1 MSLLSNGKVIMAR
14 ALVDKILL
22 LETPKAVGTK
32 TELGQIHSFQLV
44 TEPFH
49 NVCRQSGVTKL
60 FATSKQGL
68 IYLFPD
74 FSPLT

>member
-1 MSLLSNGKVIMAR
+1 MAR

-32 TELGQIHSFQLV
+32 TELGQSHSFQLV

-49 NVCRQSGVTKL
+49 NVPAKWRN
-60 FATSKQGL
+60 
-68 IYLFPD
+68 
-74 FSPLT
+74 